1 MRISI
6 KNKSQKICRNLLF
19 KYVTGS
25 NQYYYDDVELAI
37 KANYVLTFKFKVN
50 SYFPTTKN

>member
-37 KANYVLTFKFKVN
+37 KAN
-50 SYFPTTKN
+50 